1 MKHNDNQLQLIVD
14 AQANHIAL
22 LEELVSSQK
31 EVICVQQQQ
40 IESLEKTIQTQSD
53 LLSEQ
58 RELCEKQKS
67 CSIQSLPI

>member
-1 MKHNDNQLQLIVD
+1 MKYNDNQLQLIVD

-40 IESLEKTIQTQSD
+40 IESLEKTIQT
-53 LLSEQ
+53 
-58 RELCEKQKS
+58 
-67 CSIQSLPI
+67 